1 MSTETPILP
10 EMTVG
15 SIAERY
21 PASAPVLARYGSDL
35 CCGGKHSLEFAAR
48 AHGVDLA
55 ALLAELE
62 GAGVGR

>member
-1 MSTETPILP
+1 MKTESPIRP
-10 EMTVG
+10 DMTVAA
-15 SIAERY
+15 IAEQY
-21 PASAPVLARYGSDL
+21 PASATVLARHGIDL

-62 GAGVGR
+62 GASAGQ

>member
-1 MSTETPILP
+1 MSTETRVRP
-10 EMTVG
+10 EMTVAA
-15 SIAERY
+15 IAERY
-21 PASAPVLARYGSDL
+21 PASAPVLARHGIDL